1 MDKKMPVNFE
11 MIVAKAV
18 RDIGVPAN
26 IRGYYCLIDAV
37 KIAVVDKLAVSDMTA
52 KIYTPL
58 AKQYGTIDQ
67 KVSGAITRAIQIGW
81 DRSDLATLGQY
92 FGNRAFN
99 ACQFPENQEVVTVL
113 ADRVRANCEYAG
125 IAPTERTSLAERRT
139 ANIREM
145 VIRTLHELKVPAH
158 LKGFQYLID
167 AITLAAEDMDL
178 ISAFALSKVLYPV
191 VAQHFNSTPARVE
204 YAMSYAI
211 EALWDV
217 GDVET
222 LQGWFGC
229 TVSNTKGKPTNGEF
243 IALIADTIHRSL
255 S

>member
-1 MDKKMPVNFE
+1 MDHKMPVNFE

-18 RDIGVPAN
+18 RDIGIPAN

-58 AKQYGTIDQ
+58 ANRYGSTTQ
-67 KVSGAITRAIQIGW
+67 KVSSYIARAIQIGW
-81 DRSDLATLGQY
+81 DRSDLATLEKY
-92 FGNRAFN
+92 FGSRAFN
-99 ACQFPENQEVVTVL
+99 ACQFPENQEVVKVL
-113 ADRVRANCEYAG
+113 ADRVRANREHAG
-125 IAPTERTSLAERRT
+125 IAPTERMSFAERRT
-139 ANIREM
+139 ENIKEM
-145 VIRTLHELKVPAH
+145 AIKTLHELKVPAH

-167 AITLAAEDMDL
+167 AITLAAENMDL
-178 ISAFALSKVLYPV
+178 INTFALSKVLYPV
-191 VAQHFNSTPARVE
+191 VAQHFNSTPARIE
-204 YAMSYAI
+204 HAMSYAI

-222 LQGWFGC
+222 LQSWFGC

-243 IALIADTIHRSL
+243 IALIADTIHRTL